1 MERLSKSII
10 RFRWLI
16 TGIVLLITVGMGMQ
30 LPKLKV
36 NADVLGYLPENDS
49 TAVLFN
55 EIGRR
60 YGGTAMVI
68 IGLEHEDVFTGE
80 MLDIIRQL
88 TDSVRAV
95 PGVGQVTSLTNVIDI
110 RDSEFGIEIGRLIDV
125 YDIPEDEAD
134 LEALRNYVLSKD
146 LYKGNLVSADASASL
161 VIAKLLDADN
171 RSEVVE
177 EIQKRTESIP
187 FDGNVYYGGMPVTLL
202 ELTKIITRDIA
213 FIAPLAFILIS
224 MVLFLGFR
232 RIKEVILPMIS
243 VLIAIIW
250 TMGSISLLRYEITLL
265 TNVIPAVLLAVGSAY
280 AIHVINAVR
289 TEWAKNP
296 NGALLRAI
304 SYVIIPV
311 FLASLTTVF
320 GFLSFIAGS
329 YLSMIKEFGIFMS
342 MGILFAFL
350 LTVFF
355 IPSLLSIFNKGRE
368 HKLSAD
374 PPGSLFDY
382 ATRILSRMIFH
393 KPAIL
398 LLLWAL
404 ITLFSLK
411 GMFQIERRVNL
422 VDYFKKDNIVQK
434 GETFLEKSFNG
445 SMPLYV
451 SVKGDIQSPEVLRV
465 MEDTQLFMDQFDYIP
480 HSQSVADLIRQMNEV
495 MGEEGIPDDA
505 YKIAQLWFLLE
516 GQEIMEQL
524 VNYER
529 TEGIIQAYV
538 SSSDLRILRE
548 IETNFQEFTRENSNE
563 HYQLEVTGI
572 PLMFRR
578 LDESIIKSQ
587 TFSLIIAIILVVAL
601 VSLLQK
607 SLTKGLLAIIPI
619 AVTLVVMF
627 GTMGNAGI
635 PLDIA
640 TALTGSVTIGIGIDY
655 AIHFITYMGNRFRQ
669 DQDLKASIQDS
680 IRFSGRA
687 ILINMSSVTLG
698 FAMLL
703 FSRLVPLQRFGLL
716 LAVTMITAS
725 LATLTLLPLVLLA
738 GERRMKRIFTNNK
751 R

>member
-1 MERLSKSII
+1 MNKLAESII

-16 TGIVLLITVGMGMQ
+16 AGLVLLISIGMVMQ

-36 NADVLGYLPENDS
+36 NADVLGYLPEDDR
-49 TAVLFN
+49 AAILFK
-55 EIGRR
+55 EIGKR
-60 YGGTAMVI
+60 YGGTQMVI
-68 IGLEHEDVFTGE
+68 IGLEHEDVFSGE
-80 MLDIIRQL
+80 MLDLISQV

-95 PGVGQVTSLTNVIDI
+95 PGVGQVTSLTNVMDI
-110 RDSEFGIEIGRLIDV
+110 RDSEYGIEIGRLIDV
-125 YDIPEDEAD
+125 YDIPEDEVR
-134 LEALRNYVLSKD
+134 LEVLREYVLSKD

-161 VIAKLLDADN
+161 VIAKLLDSDN

-177 EIQKRTESIP
+177 EIQKRMESIP
-187 FDGNVYYGGMPVTLL
+187 FEGNVYYGGMPVTLL

-224 MVLFLGFR
+224 LVLFLGFR
-232 RIKEVILPMIS
+232 RIGEVALPMIS

-250 TMGSISLLRYEITLL
+250 TMGSISLLGYEITLL

-289 TEWAKNP
+289 TEWASNP
-296 NGALLRAI
+296 QGALLRAV

-329 YLSMIKEFGIFMS
+329 YLSLIKEFGIFMS
-342 MGILFAFL
+342 VGILFALL

-355 IPSLLSIFNKGRE
+355 IPSMLAIFNQGSR
-368 HKLSAD
+368 HKLSID
-374 PPGSLFDY
+374 FPDSLFDH
-382 ATRILSRMIFH
+382 ATRRINHILFH
-393 KPAIL
+393 KPTVL
-398 LLLWAL
+398 LLVWAL
-404 ITLFSLK
+404 ILLFSLK
-411 GMFQIERRVNL
+411 GMFQIERRVDL

-434 GETFLEKSFNG
+434 GEAFLKKSFNG
-445 SMPLYV
+445 SMLIYV
-451 SVKGDIQSPEVLRV
+451 SVKGDIQSPEVLRI
-465 MEDTQLFMDQFDYIP
+465 MEETQLFMDQFGYIP

-538 SSSDLRILRE
+538 SSSDLQVLQE
-548 IETNFQEFTRENSNE
+548 IETNLQEFAREKSNE
-563 HYQLEVTGI
+563 HYQLEVTGTPI
-572 PLMFRR
+572 MFRR

-587 TFSLIIAIILVVAL
+587 TLSLIIAIILVVAL

-607 SLTKGLLAIIPI
+607 SITKGLLAIIPI
-619 AVTLVVMF
+619 AVTLVVLF

-655 AIHFITYMGNRFRQ
+655 AIHFISYLGNRFRK
-669 DQDLKASIQDS
+669 DQDLKASIQDT
-680 IRFSGRA
+680 ILFSGRA

-725 LATLTLLPLVLLA
+725 LATLTLLPLALQA
-738 GERRMKRIFTNNK
+738 WEGRMKRIFSNNK
-751 R
+751 G